1 MQNIHGATNYNEYV
15 KYIYLNTNLTESEAF
30 TTCNYYWNHGVH
42 KNEAIKAINAGAT
55 NKGGQHVE

>member
-55 NKGGQHVE
+55 K